1 MLTMRIDVFTLF
13 PEMFAGPLSNSILKR
28 AQNKGVVEIRLH
40 NFRRFAKDKH
50 HTVDDTPYGGGAG
63 MVLKPEPIFD
73 AVEQLRKKTGWFPL
87 FYLSPKGKV
96 FNQKIALEM
105 SKMERFALLC
115 GRYEG
120 VDQRVIDGLID
131 EEISIGDYVLSGG
144 EPAAIVLI
152 DAVVRLIKGALGD
165 EKSSQE
171 ESFSNDLLEHPHYTK
186 PKEFREM
193 KVPEV
198 LISGN
203 HKEIRKF
210 RENTSYQITL
220 KRRPDMLKS
229 KGEANG

>member
-63 MVLKPEPIFD
+63 MVLKPEPIYD

>member
-1 MLTMRIDVFTLF
+1 MRIDVFTLF
-13 PEMFAGPLSNSILKR
+13 PEMFAGPLSNSILRR

-50 HTVDDTPYGGGAG
+50 HTVDDAPYGGGAG

-120 VDQRVIDGLID
+120 VDQRVIDGLVD

-186 PKEFREM
+186 PKEFRGM